1 MLLYIV
7 VWIILLLYSFKKE
20 NTTILWIC
28 ILLLICMAGLR
39 SISVGT
45 DTFSYE
51 DIYYW
56 IEAGNANFIEPG
68 WRFLNWLIQYV
79 GGNFNMLLM
88 VVAILTLLPV
98 GFVIKQCSP
107 APSLSLFLYFSLFT
121 YLQSYNL
128 MRQMLAVS
136 IVLLGYTYLYKQQR
150 VRYLICVAFAMTFHT
165 SALFSIP
172 LIWIDRFNLSM
183 KKVLWILSITLILG
197 YLLSDTAF
205 LYLVGPY
212 AAYLENGYKEGLLSI
227 YIQAV
232 LINLLFLF
240 IFYTTDKES
249 QNSFWIKIF
258 FIGIVLMD
266 LTARLTQGTRITLFF
281 MVVQFIVY
289 PQYFVSNRVSNKI
302 LVHFCILLY
311 CAMIFMKLLIWDGNG
326 VCPYKCILF
335 N

>member
-1 MLLYIV
+1 MD
-7 VWIILLLYSFKKE
+7 II
-20 NTTILWIC
+20 
-28 ILLLICMAGLR
+28 
-39 SISVGT
+39 
-45 DTFSYE
+45 D
-51 DIYYW
+51 
-56 IEAGNANFIEPG
+56 
-68 WRFLNWLIQYV
+68 
-79 GGNFNMLLM
+79 
-88 VVAILTLLPV
+88 
-98 GFVIKQCSP
+98 
-107 APSLSLFLYFSLFT
+107 
-121 YLQSYNL
+121 YLD
-128 MRQMLAVS
+128 
-136 IVLLGYTYLYKQQR
+136 
-150 VRYLICVAFAMTFHT
+150 
-165 SALFSIP
+165 P
-172 LIWIDRFNLSM
+172 
-183 KKVLWILSITLILG
+183 G
-197 YLLSDTAF
+197 YLLSDTTF